1 MMRRSA
7 RLNDI
12 EERRAAAHA
21 DVSTS
26 RSQTE
31 IGLSEVT
38 VKVHRGQAMRKMR
51 ADTAA
56 DVIRMADLLGTSEGM
71 VNVKG
76 GDYPAGSR
84 SR

>member
-1 MMRRSA
+1 M
-7 RLNDI
+7 
-12 EERRAAAHA
+12 
-21 DVSTS
+21 
-26 RSQTE
+26 
-31 IGLSEVT
+31 
-38 VKVHRGQAMRKMR
+38 KVHRGQAMRKMR